1 MTTPEGGR
9 RIAGPT
15 RRRLFRPMVAL
26 GLGAMLVTA
35 LALAV
40 QAPAAEQGETA
51 TEAPERQ
58 PLSVADLACPPT
70 SGSPDLSVG
79 SASDQTDDGEVTVRP
94 ATSAS
99 STTTIPLEPGQATR
113 APGPNGPVVVH
124 GEDALAPGL
133 LAARFSGKGVT
144 SAAECVAPATE
155 TWYVGIGTSGLHASE
170 LELTNPDSGPAV
182 ADVALWSVD
191 GPLDEVRSRGLTI
204 PGNDSTKIDLSD
216 LAPNRAELAMQ
227 VTVSRGRVAA
237 SVNDSF
243 TVPGEGKPTVDW
255 LTAASA
261 PATELVVPGL
271 SKQADSHTLVLANPG
286 DAGGRVELKIAGK
299 RSTFAPAGLE
309 PIQVPAGRVV
319 VTPLSDEVMKQ
330 LAKEDASL
338 QLTGTVPVTASVRSV
353 VDDDLVHLPGVPP
366 GGGSDGGDG
375 AAEGRPHPADHDH
388 DRGWLVR
395 RTLPDR
401 RPGEDLAGP
410 SPARHHH
417 AGRHPGRHHRDRRAG
432 SRAVRRRGAHVTD
445 TGATFLPLRPL
456 ALDQILP
463 EVTPALP

>member
-26 GLGAMLVTA
+26 GLGAMLVTV

-40 QAPAAEQGETA
+40 QAPAAEQGETE

-155 TWYVGIGTSGLHASE
+155 TWFVGVGTSGLHASE

-237 SVNDSF
+237 SVNDTF
-243 TVPGEGKPTVDW
+243 TVPGEAKPTVDW

-286 DAGGRVELKIAGK
+286 DAGGRVELKIAG
-299 RSTFAPAGLE
+299 RQSTFAPAGLE

-330 LAKEDASL
+330 LGKEDASL
-338 QLTGTVPVTASVRSV
+338 HLTGTVPVTASVRSV

-366 GGGSDGGDG
+366 AEGQTAAMVPPKGDHTLLVTTTTGGGSFEARFLTDGPEKTWQARLQPGTTTPVDIPDGTIGIVIQG
-375 AAEGRPHPADHDH
+375 AAPYAG
-388 DRGWLVR
+388 GVR
-395 RTLPDR
+395 T
-401 RPGEDLAGP
+401 
-410 SPARHHH
+410 
-417 AGRHPGRHHRDRRAG
+417 
-432 SRAVRRRGAHVTD
+432 VTD

-463 EVTPALP
+463 KVTPALP

>member
-1 MTTPEGGR
+1 M
-9 RIAGPT
+9 
-15 RRRLFRPMVAL
+15 RRLFGV
-26 GLGAMLVTA
+26 GLAGAILMLPAFSQHAGV
-35 LALAV
+35 LA
-40 QAPAAEQGETA
+40 QAPQK
-51 TEAPERQ
+51 
-58 PLSVADLACPPT
+58 
-70 SGSPDLSVG
+70 
-79 SASDQTDDGEVTVRP
+79 
-94 ATSAS
+94 
-99 STTTIPLEPGQATR
+99 
-113 APGPNGPVVVH
+113 
-124 GEDALAPGL
+124 L
-133 LAARFSGKGVT
+133 LMEG
-144 SAAECVAPATE
+144 
-155 TWYVGIGTSGLHASE
+155 
-170 LELTNPDSGPAV
+170 
-182 ADVALWSVD
+182 DVALWSVD

-366 GGGSDGGDG
+366 AEGQTAAMVPPRGDHTLLVTTPTGGGSFEARFLTDGPEKTWQARVQPGTTTPVDIPEGTIGIVLQG
-375 AAEGRPHPADHDH
+375 AAPYAG
-388 DRGWLVR
+388 GVR
-395 RTLPDR
+395 T
-401 RPGEDLAGP
+401 
-410 SPARHHH
+410 
-417 AGRHPGRHHRDRRAG
+417 
-432 SRAVRRRGAHVTD
+432 VTD
-445 TGATFLPLRPL
+445 TGATFLPLRAL

-463 EVTPALP
+463 KVTPALP